1 MAKTYSQG
9 KRNAYFI
16 ADTNAMKHIWGGGN
30 LATDESSYAYRAEND
45 FKKSISKCVDFLK
58 TVADAQDRIIR
69 QWIIGLVKKGIIKVP
84 MTISDLKGS
93 DIERIYRIIQSMGG
107 IRTQFQ
113 SKNYVKS
120 AYSTVQQMVRK
131 YDLYPVLRDA
141 VDRAVA
147 SKSPVLADITP
158 DGLVIFNTTGM
169 NQIVNQVV
177 QNLAKKI
184 ASSVQYISANET
196 GTNSIILKDQLKRY
210 MGNRLLSLLEQ
221 SNLRASKNRKL
232 VKAGKIDN
240 YAGYKGILEAQIKTN
255 RLARYDVAEYV
266 TAALS
271 SVYGLAGRHTGIDR
285 TRIVRVAD
293 IDGTYLQ
300 EVQNK
305 QDSVWN
311 QEHIGSDIRV
321 VFSTKAY
328 GFRGKGEDVEEVVR
342 SSLVRGLNE
351 LKLQEPGSFYS
362 RLQELNR
369 TLDRKSLENIRFVIN
384 NLSQSSLLRTNKEN
398 IEKALAGYF
407 AAFMFN
413 ATFKQLTK
421 VTKGTQ
427 RGRNI
432 YIFDVDGNFFTLAQI
447 SRKVAAQLSKEK
459 SSLSIISPVKINPP
473 SDLIADKVKGTLT
486 MLDKQPPYATKDWAD
501 VRAFIEQQTQIK
513 RVTMNLRAFMT

>member
-30 LATDESSYAYRAEND
+30 LATDESSFAYQAEND
-45 FKKSISKCVDFLK
+45 FKESISKCVNFLK
-58 TVADAQDRIIR
+58 KIADAQDRNIR
-69 QWIIGLVKKGIIKVP
+69 QWIINLVKNGIIKVP

-93 DIERIYRIIQSMGG
+93 DIERIYRIVQSMGG

-113 SKNYVKS
+113 SKNYTKS
-120 AYSTVQQMVRK
+120 AYSTIQQMVKK

-141 VDRAVA
+141 VERAVA
-147 SKSPVLADITP
+147 SKSPVLANITP
-158 DGLVIFNTTGM
+158 DGLVVFNTTGM
-169 NQIVNQVV
+169 DRIVTQVV

-184 ASSVQYISANET
+184 ASSVQYISNNGIEH
-196 GTNSIILKDQLKRY
+196 NSIILKDQLKRY
-210 MGNRLLSLLEQ
+210 MGDRLLSLLEQ

-232 VKAGKIDN
+232 VKAGKIDG
-240 YAGYKGILEAQIKTN
+240 YAGYKGVLEARIKTN

-271 SVYGLAGRHTGIDR
+271 SVYGLGGRHTGVDR
-285 TRIVRVAD
+285 TRIVQVAD
-293 IDGTYLQ
+293 IDGTYFQ

-311 QEHIGSDIRV
+311 QSRIKSDIRV

-328 GFRGKGEDVEEVVR
+328 GFRGKDENVEEVVR

-369 TLDRKSLENIRFVIN
+369 TLNRESLENIRFAIN

-413 ATFKQLTK
+413 ATFEQLKK
-421 VTKGTQ
+421 VTKG
-427 RGRNI
+427 RRNI

-447 SRKVAAQLSKEK
+447 SRKVAAQLSREK
-459 SSLSIISPVKINPP
+459 SSLSIISPVKIIPP
-473 SDLIADKVKGTLT
+473 SNLVADRVKGTLT

>member
-1 MAKTYSQG
+1 MMMAKTYYQG

-16 ADTNAMKHIWGGGN
+16 ADTNAMKHIWNGGN
-30 LATDESSYAYRAEND
+30 LATDENSFAYQAEND
-45 FKKSISKCVDFLK
+45 FKESISKCVKFLK
-58 TVADAQDRIIR
+58 KIADAQDRIIR
-69 QWIIGLVKKGIIKVP
+69 QWIINLVKNGIIKVP
-84 MTISDLKGS
+84 TTISDLKGA
-93 DIERIYRIIQSMGG
+93 DIERIYRIVQSMGG

-120 AYSTVQQMVRK
+120 AYSTIQQMVKK

-141 VDRAVA
+141 VARAVE
-147 SKSPVLADITP
+147 SKSPILANITP
-158 DGLVIFNTTGM
+158 DGFVVFNSIGM
-169 NQIVNQVV
+169 NQIVTQVV

-184 ASSVQYISANET
+184 ASSVQYISNNGIEH
-196 GTNSIILKDQLKRY
+196 NSIVLKNQLNRY
-210 MGNRLLSLLEQ
+210 MGDRLHSLLEQ

-232 VKAGKIDN
+232 VKAGKIDG
-240 YAGYKGILEAQIKTN
+240 YVGYKGILEAQIKSK

-271 SVYGLAGRHTGIDR
+271 QVYGFGGRHTGGDR
-285 TRIVRVAD
+285 TRIVQVAD
-293 IDGTYLQ
+293 IDGTYMQ

-311 QEHIGSDIRV
+311 QSRIKSDIRV

-328 GFRGKGEDVEEVVR
+328 GFRGKDENVEEVVR

-369 TLDRKSLENIRFVIN
+369 TLNRESLENIRFVIN

-413 ATFKQLTK
+413 ATFEQLKK
-421 VTKGTQ
+421 VTKG
-427 RGRNI
+427 RRNI

-447 SRKVAAQLSKEK
+447 SRKVAAQLSREK
-459 SSLSIISPVKINPP
+459 SSLSIISPVKIIPP
-473 SDLIADKVKGTLT
+473 SNLVADRVKGTLT
-486 MLDKQPPYATKDWAD
+486 MLDKLPPYSAKDWAD